1 MEETTKAS
9 MTKDEMIMELI
20 ELLKSNDRGRQAGDV
35 FEMATYINIIGN
47 RLDQMTQEINQM
59 RKEMQAMRDEQVSK
73 SLKEVLSDVVGKAQS
88 RCNEM
93 KQKLLEAKNDME
105 TKAAEIVGDF
115 RQKGK
120 EALNKVADFLGV
132 KEKLSAIREKVREGI
147 RETDQTLARIDG
159 FSEGMRTASRQ
170 IADSFRALAGREKID
185 YVQDDIAR
193 DNQSY
198 LRKPWEWQKKVYTG
212 LELHLDAAIDKVDNL
227 RLDVMDRRVQEL
239 KDRRKE
245 SKAENRENYRISER
259 ETSQLSPRR
268 LAVVAE
274 EPPIYGAD
282 AFESYMAK
290 QDGKK
295 NVTHTMINRGQMD
308 KHKGR

>member
-35 FEMATYINIIGN
+35 FEMAAYIDIIGN

-59 RKEMQAMRDEQVSK
+59 RKEMQVMRDEQVSK
-73 SLKEVLSDVVGKAQS
+73 SLKEVLSDVADKAQS
-88 RCNEM
+88 RCNER
-93 KQKLLEAKNDME
+93 KLLEAKNDMK
-105 TKAAEIVGDF
+105 TKAAEIVGSF
-115 RQKGK
+115 KRKGK

-147 RETDQTLARIDG
+147 HETDQTLARIDG

-170 IADSFRALAGREKID
+170 IADSFRALAGSEKKD

-193 DNQSY
+193 DNQTY

-227 RLDVMDRRVQEL
+227 RLDVMDRRMQEL

-245 SKAENRENYRISER
+245 SKSENKEKYRTSER
-259 ETSQLSPRR
+259 ETSQLSPGR

-274 EPPIYGAD
+274 EQPVYGAD
-282 AFESYMAK
+282 AFETYMAK
-290 QDGKK
+290 QNGKK
-295 NVTHTMINRGQMD
+295 NVMGTMINRGQMD
-308 KHKGR
+308 KRKGR

>member
-1 MEETTKAS
+1 MEETTKTS

-35 FEMATYINIIGN
+35 FEMAAYIDIIGN
-47 RLDQMTQEINQM
+47 RLDQMTQEVNQ
-59 RKEMQAMRDEQVSK
+59 MRDEQVSK

-93 KQKLLEAKNDME
+93 KQKLLEAKNDLK
-105 TKAAEIVGDF
+105 TKAAEIVGGF
-115 RQKGK
+115 KQKGK

-170 IADSFRALAGREKID
+170 IADSFRALAGREKKD
-185 YVQDDIAR
+185 DVQDDIAR

-227 RLDVMDRRVQEL
+227 RFDVMDRRMQEL
-239 KDRRKE
+239 RDRRKE
-245 SKAENRENYRISER
+245 SKSENKKNYGTPER
-259 ETSQLSPRR
+259 ETTHLPLGR

-274 EPPIYGAD
+274 EQPVYGAD
-282 AFESYMAK
+282 AFETYMAK
-290 QDGKK
+290 QNGKK
-295 NVTHTMINRGQMD
+295 NVMDTMINRGQMD

>member
-1 MEETTKAS
+1 
-9 MTKDEMIMELI
+9 
-20 ELLKSNDRGRQAGDV
+20 
-35 FEMATYINIIGN
+35 
-47 RLDQMTQEINQM
+47 
-59 RKEMQAMRDEQVSK
+59 
-73 SLKEVLSDVVGKAQS
+73 
-88 RCNEM
+88 M
-93 KQKLLEAKNDME
+93 K

-132 KEKLSAIREKVREGI
+132 KEKLSAIREKVCEGI

-170 IADSFRALAGREKID
+170 IADSFRALAGREKKD

-227 RLDVMDRRVQEL
+227 RLDVMDRRMQEF
-239 KDRRKE
+239 RNRGKE
-245 SKAENRENYRISER
+245 SKSENKENYGIPEREN
-259 ETSQLSPRR
+259 LHLPPVR

-274 EPPIYGAD
+274 EQPVYGAD
-282 AFESYMAK
+282 VFEAYMAK

-295 NVTHTMINRGQMD
+295 NITDTMVNRG
-308 KHKGR
+308 

>member
-35 FEMATYINIIGN
+35 FEMTAYIDIIGN
-47 RLDQMTQEINQM
+47 CLDQMTQEINQM

-93 KQKLLEAKNDME
+93 KQKLFEAKNDME

-120 EALNKVADFLGV
+120 KD
-132 KEKLSAIREKVREGI
+132 
-147 RETDQTLARIDG
+147 D
-159 FSEGMRTASRQ
+159 
-170 IADSFRALAGREKID
+170 
-185 YVQDDIAR
+185 VQDDIAR

-227 RLDVMDRRVQEL
+227 RLDVMDRRMQEL
-239 KDRRKE
+239 RDRRKE
-245 SKAENRENYRISER
+245 SKSENKENYGTPER
-259 ETSQLSPRR
+259 ETSHLPLGR

-274 EPPIYGAD
+274 EQPVYGAD
-282 AFESYMAK
+282 AFEAYMAK

-295 NVTHTMINRGQMD
+295 NVTDTMINRGQMD

>member
-35 FEMATYINIIGN
+35 FEMAAYIDVIDN
-47 RLDQMTQEINQM
+47 RLDQMMQEINQM

-93 KQKLLEAKNDME
+93 KQKLIEAKHDMK

-115 RQKGK
+115 RQNGK
-120 EALNKVADFLGV
+120 ESLNKVTDFLGV
-132 KEKLSAIREKVREGI
+132 KEKLSVIREKVREGI
-147 RETDQTLARIDG
+147 RETDQSLARIDG
-159 FSEGMRTASRQ
+159 FSEGMRTARRQ
-170 IADSFRALAGREKID
+170 IADSFRALAGREKKD

-198 LRKPWEWQKKVYTG
+198 LRKPWEWQKKAYTG

-227 RLDVMDRRVQEL
+227 RLDVMDRRMQEL
-239 KDRRKE
+239 RDRRKE
-245 SKAENRENYRISER
+245 SKSENKENYGTPER
-259 ETSQLSPRR
+259 ETTHLPPGR
-268 LAVVAE
+268 LPVVAE
-274 EPPIYGAD
+274 EQPVYGAD
-282 AFESYMAK
+282 AFEAYMAK

-295 NVTHTMINRGQMD
+295 NVTDTMVNRGQMN

>member
-35 FEMATYINIIGN
+35 FEMTAYIDIIGN

-93 KQKLLEAKNDME
+93 KQKLLEAKNVMK
-105 TKAAEIVGDF
+105 TKAAEIIGDF

-120 EALNKVADFLGV
+120 AALDKVADFLGV
-132 KEKLSAIREKVREGI
+132 KEKLSVIREKVREGI
-147 RETDQTLARIDG
+147 RETDQTLARIEG

-170 IADSFRALAGREKID
+170 IADSFRALAGREKKD

-227 RLDVMDRRVQEL
+227 RLDVMDRHMQEL
-239 KDRRKE
+239 RERRKG
-245 SKAENRENYRISER
+245 SKSENKENYGLEER
-259 ETSQLSPRR
+259 ETSHSTQGR

-274 EPPIYGAD
+274 EQPVYGAD
-282 AFESYMAK
+282 AFEAYMAK

-295 NVTHTMINRGQMD
+295 NVTDMMINRGKMD